1 MGGMG
6 GGLCMEGEGQGG
18 TGDVCVYSIVYAMII
33 YIARSHAHTHT
44 YVQVTESS
52 VNMVH
57 TYKHVYYYFRIYLF
71 FWIAVTRPPPSHSLS
86 FTVAFATANCRPPS
100 TRCRTSYTHVHAR
113 TARWMAPTWISA
125 PGKWSWSQM
134 KWTGHRSR
142 RLGRLTTL
150 GWLSTCR
157 RPLMRL
163 LMSRRVTP

>member
-33 YIARSHAHTHT
+33 YIARSHAHTHIRAGYWEFCQYGPHIQT
-44 YVQVTESS
+44 CLLLLQNLS
-52 VNMVH
+52 
-57 TYKHVYYYFRIYLF
+57 F

-125 PGKWSWSQM
+125 PGKWSWS
-134 KWTGHRSR
+134 R